1 MVGQRRL
8 ERRGQRLTL
17 VSAFVLVGSL
27 SIGAGYQLHHRFIAT
42 PDQSGAGSVAAE
54 QSSSPTGVGDRS
66 APEGQR
72 GTEADDASGGS
83 SSSSTPGPTGSAT
96 PGASATPR
104 AQPDRR
110 TALEASVVKL
120 TNSARAKAGCSALR
134 TDRRL
139 RTASRSHSSDMAKRD
154 YFSHETP
161 EGVTPWERAE
171 DAGYPNPS
179 AENIAHGYPTA
190 RAVVDAWMASSG
202 HRANILNCDSKAVG
216 VGVYLRGDGGPYWT
230 QLFGYS

>member
-1 MVGQRRL
+1 VVGQRRL
-8 ERRGQRLTL
+8 QRRQWVTL
-17 VSAFVLVGSL
+17 VSAFVLMGSL
-27 SIGAGYQLHHRFIAT
+27 SIGAGYQLHHMFIAA
-42 PDQSGAGSVAAE
+42 PGGSGGGSAAVE

-66 APEGQR
+66 VPERQQD
-72 GTEADDASGGS
+72 TVADDASAGS
-83 SSSSTPGPTGSAT
+83 GPSSTPAPTGPAK
-96 PGASATPR
+96 PK
-104 AQPDRR
+104 AQTDRR

-139 RTASRSHSSDMAKRD
+139 RTAARSHSTDMARRD

-161 EGVTPWERAE
+161 EGVTPWQRAE

-190 RAVVDAWMASSG
+190 KTVVDAWMASSG

>member
-1 MVGQRRL
+1 M
-8 ERRGQRLTL
+8 L
-17 VSAFVLVGSL
+17 VAAFVLVGL
-27 SIGAGYQLHHRFIAT
+27 LGITAGYQLYQRSISA
-42 PDQSGAGSVAAE
+42 PGDSGSGSVAVE
-54 QSSSPTGVGDRS
+54 QSSNPTGVGDQS
-66 APEGQR
+66 APDGSSD
-72 GTEADDASGGS
+72 TVADDASSGPAP
-83 SSSSTPGPTGSAT
+83 STTPAPTRST
-96 PGASATPR
+96 KPP
-104 AQPDRR
+104 AQTDRR
-110 TALEASVVKL
+110 IALEASVVKL

-139 RTASRSHSSDMAKRD
+139 RTAARSHSTDMAKRD

-161 EGVTPWERAE
+161 EGVTPWQRAA
-171 DAGYPNPS
+171 DAGYANPS

-190 RAVVDAWMASSG
+190 KAVVEAWLASSG

>member
-1 MVGQRRL
+1 MVGQRRVR
-8 ERRGQRLTL
+8 RRGQWLIL

-27 SIGAGYQLHHRFIAT
+27 GIGAGYQLHHRFIAA
-42 PDQSGAGSVAAE
+42 PGGSGRGSAAD
-54 QSSSPTGVGDRS
+54 QSSSPTGVGDR
-66 APEGQR
+66 ALPERQQ
-72 GTEADDASGGS
+72 GTVADDASAGS
-83 SSSSTPGPTGSAT
+83 SPSATAAPTGSAT
-96 PGASATPR
+96 PR
-104 AQPDRR
+104 AKTDRR
-110 TALEASVVKL
+110 TALEASVVRL

-139 RTASRSHSSDMAKRD
+139 RTAARSHSTDMARRN

-161 EGVTPWERAE
+161 EGVTPWQRAE
-171 DAGYPNPS
+171 DAGYANPS

-190 RAVVDAWMASSG
+190 KAVVDAWMASSG

-216 VGVYLRGDGGPYWT
+216 VGLYLRGAGGPYWT

>member
-8 ERRGQRLTL
+8 ERRGQRFVL

-27 SIGAGYQLHHRFIAT
+27 GIAAGYQLYPKSISA
-42 PDQSGAGSVAAE
+42 PGPGGGSAAVR
-54 QSSSPTGVGDRS
+54 QSSNPTGVGDQS
-66 APEGQR
+66 APERQSD
-72 GTEADDASGGS
+72 TVADDASSGPTP
-83 SSSSTPGPTGSAT
+83 STTPAPTGST
-96 PGASATPR
+96 KPKT
-104 AQPDRR
+104 QTDRR

-139 RTASRSHSSDMAKRD
+139 RTAARSHSTDMAKRD

-161 EGVTPWERAE
+161 EGVTPWQRAE
-171 DAGYPNPS
+171 DAGYANPS

-190 RAVVDAWMASSG
+190 KAVVDAWLASSG